1 LLRWRITKKESDFEL
16 AMSALNRD
24 PDHGRH
30 AGALIDEGKYDEA
43 ESFLAAPI
51 KAGDPIAKL
60 LIIDA
65 RLRGGNPDGARDL
78 FLTIDDQVPAHL
90 LYPYGVA
97 AALVALFLRDEKI
110 RSRALA
116 ALRGLPAA
124 AVESDKS
131 IQSYLAALHDEEWDK
146 QVD

>member
-1 LLRWRITKKESDFEL
+1 MEEGILELDRLGDLGKVDDTLALMTAARFCDLDTRSREEMLRLL
-16 AMSALNRD
+16 
-24 PDHGRH
+24 
-30 AGALIDEGKYDEA
+30 
-43 ESFLAAPI
+43 
-51 KAGDPIAKL
+51 
-60 LIIDA
+60 
-65 RLRGGNPDGARDL
+65 
-78 FLTIDDQVPAHL
+78 LTIDDQVPANL

-124 AVESDKS
+124 AVESDKN
-131 IQSYLAALHDEEWDK
+131 IQSYLAALHDKEWDK